1 MSKWKEGKMKRAYP
15 DHPAD
20 AIPMLKRILTE
31 EIESLTDD
39 NIRRI
44 CMMVVYHDIVG
55 DCQVKSRDKQQIAD
69 LIENEDDL
77 EMLFAI
83 SCADAKAIKPEW
95 GDEIAAGKKVF
106 MHEIMQLKKS

>member
-1 MSKWKEGKMKRAYP
+1 
-15 DHPAD
+15 
-20 AIPMLKRILTE
+20 MLKRILTE

>member
-1 MSKWKEGKMKRAYP
+1 MKGAYP

-31 EIESLTDD
+31 EIEYLTDD
-39 NIRRI
+39 DIRRI

-55 DCQVKSRDKQQIAD
+55 DCQEKGRDKQQIAD

-83 SCADAKAIKPEW
+83 SCADAKAITGAW
-95 GDEIAAGKKVF
+95 GLNIFGRKKSF
-106 MHEIMQLKKS
+106 AEEIMKMKNS